1 MQQELLAGEVN
12 LVHLISRREGCSYS
26 RAGEI
31 VNGMVVERCQ
41 DLSLA
46 AAELRHHAALDEEN
60 LLYPDIENAEKYIHF
75 CTNFISASH
84 DFHRRSARFKV

>member
-1 MQQELLAGEVN
+1 MPQELLAGEVN
-12 LVHLISRREGCSYS
+12 LVYSISKREGCSYN

-31 VNGMVVERCQ
+31 VNGMIVERCQ

-46 AAELRHHAALDEEN
+46 AAELRHHAALNEEN
-60 LLYPDIENAEKYIHF
+60 SLCPDSKNAEKYILL

-84 DFHRRSARFKV
+84 DFHQRSARLKI